1 MLDKKDIR
9 KIEDLIQSGNKSLE
23 DRLGN
28 RLESSLGKKLES
40 ELRPIKSDLAKV
52 RRDVDTMLDLFDRD
66 ILDLRNRVEKIE
78 EILNIRSQSKPN

>member
-1 MLDKKDIR
+1 VLDKKDIL

-23 DRLGN
+23 DRLGK
-28 RLESSLGKKLES
+28 RLEGSLGKKLES

-78 EILNIRSQSKPN
+78 EILNIRSQDKSN